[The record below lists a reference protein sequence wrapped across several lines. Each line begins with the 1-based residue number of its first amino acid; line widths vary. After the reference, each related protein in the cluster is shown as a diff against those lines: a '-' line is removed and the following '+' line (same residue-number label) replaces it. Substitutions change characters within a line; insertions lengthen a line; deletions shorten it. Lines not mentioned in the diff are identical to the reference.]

1 MTNKIYNFSAGPSK
15 LPEAVVEIA
24 KNELSNWHGKGF
36 SIMEISHRGK
46 DFGEVLAKSK
56 QDLRNL
62 LGISDNFEILF
73 LQGGATQQFSQIPIN
88 MLGGRSADYVITGAW
103 SEKSFNEAKKV
114 SYYKNDP
121 EHQIRLVASTQNS
134 NFTKLP
140 EISEIKLNPYAAYL
154 HLCTNETIHGVE
166 IDPNR
171 LTPLP
176 NVPLIA
182 DMSSH
187 ILSRPFDIEKF
198 GLVYAGAQKNIG
210 PAGLTLVIVRKDLL
224 GLADLNTPKTWD
236 YAQLAENDSMINTP
250 PTFAIYMA
258 GLVFDWLL
266 NTCGGLE
273 NISKINK
280 QKADLLYQNID
291 NSGDFYINSVQKDCR
306 SQMNVPFII
315 NKNVDKNGELL
326 QKFLAEAE
334 QNNLVGLKGHK
345 SVGGLRASLYN
356 AVTLE
361 EVKVLCDFLQE
372 FQRKFG

>member
-1 MTNKIYNFSAGPSK
+1 
-15 LPEAVVEIA
+15 
-24 KNELSNWHGKGF
+24 
-36 SIMEISHRGK
+36 
-46 DFGEVLAKSK
+46 
-56 QDLRNL
+56 
-62 LGISDNFEILF
+62 
-73 LQGGATQQFSQIPIN
+73 
-88 MLGGRSADYVITGAW
+88 
-103 SEKSFNEAKKV
+103 
-114 SYYKNDP
+114 
-121 EHQIRLVASTQNS
+121 
-134 NFTKLP
+134 
-140 EISEIKLNPYAAYL
+140 
-154 HLCTNETIHGVE
+154 
-166 IDPNR
+166 
-171 LTPLP
+171 
-176 NVPLIA
+176 
-182 DMSSH
+182 MSSH